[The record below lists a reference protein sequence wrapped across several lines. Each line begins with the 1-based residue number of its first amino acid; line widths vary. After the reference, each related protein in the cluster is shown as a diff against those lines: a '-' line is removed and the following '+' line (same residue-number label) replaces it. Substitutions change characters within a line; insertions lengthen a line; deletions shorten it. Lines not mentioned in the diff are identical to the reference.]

1 MSLKAPIL
9 SLLLALLLIGC
20 TAPKQPNILFFLI
33 DDQRNDILSCAG
45 HPIVKTPT
53 VDMLAENGIRFTNA
67 FVTTSIC
74 AASRASILTGLYESK
89 HNFTFGKPPLR
100 EEFMIKSYPVLLK
113 NAGYSTGFI
122 GKLGVKLEKRDS
134 MLAQMFDYL
143 EISPRSTPHFIQQED
158 GSRRHS
164 SEIKGDQAIEF
175 IQGQTDEKPFCLSIS
190 FNAVHAVDGNLKPG
204 NEGHYPYPAAVAHLY
219 EGIEMPD
226 PKLSDPAIFDKHPDF
241 LKNSFNR
248 VRYFWRW
255 DTKEKYQTNLRA
267 YYRMISGYD
276 NVMKRVIAALGDNGF
291 AENTVIIYSADNGY
305 YMGNRGFAGKWSHY
319 EESLRVPMV
328 IYDPRVPER
337 KKGAIS
343 DGIVL
348 NIDITSTILD
358 LAGVQLPDAYQGA
371 SLMPLVYGTKVKNWR
386 DSFFCEH
393 RMENEKIPQF
403 VGFRGERYVYARYYT
418 QTPEYEYLHDLEKD
432 PDQLIN
438 FVNDPNYEDILK
450 EMRTKCNIAESN
462 IK

>member
-1 MSLKAPIL
+1 
-9 SLLLALLLIGC
+9 
-20 TAPKQPNILFFLI
+20 
-33 DDQRNDILSCAG
+33 
-45 HPIVKTPT
+45 
-53 VDMLAENGIRFTNA
+53 
-67 FVTTSIC
+67 
-74 AASRASILTGLYESK
+74 
-89 HNFTFGKPPLR
+89 
-100 EEFMIKSYPVLLK
+100 
-113 NAGYSTGFI
+113 
-122 GKLGVKLEKRDS
+122 
-134 MLAQMFDYL
+134 
-143 EISPRSTPHFIQQED
+143 
-158 GSRRHS
+158 
-164 SEIKGDQAIEF
+164 
-175 IQGQTDEKPFCLSIS
+175 
-190 FNAVHAVDGNLKPG
+190 
-204 NEGHYPYPAAVAHLY
+204 
-219 EGIEMPD
+219 
-226 PKLSDPAIFDKHPDF
+226 
-241 LKNSFNR
+241 
-248 VRYFWRW
+248 
-255 DTKEKYQTNLRA
+255 
-267 YYRMISGYD
+267 
-276 NVMKRVIAALGDNGF
+276 
-291 AENTVIIYSADNGY
+291 
-305 YMGNRGFAGKWSHY
+305 MGNRGFAGKWSHY

-462 IK
+462 IKSVSYTHLTLPTN